1 MEEILNMYSTEL
13 IRKFPETPFEPI
25 LYVVYNED
33 MINDAETLISI
44 IHGEEYVDKHVKVVA
59 FNASPPLNK
68 TRKYQVYIDPLVY
81 TYKHSW
87 ND

>member
-13 IRKFPETPFEPI
+13 IRKFPQDPFDPI
-25 LYVVYNED
+25 LYVVYNES
-33 MINDAETLISI
+33 MIPDAETLISI
-44 IHGEEYVDKHVKVVA
+44 IHGEEYVNKYVRVVA
-59 FNASPPLNK
+59 FDTSMPADKSK
-68 TRKYQVYIDPLVY
+68 KYQVYIDPLVY